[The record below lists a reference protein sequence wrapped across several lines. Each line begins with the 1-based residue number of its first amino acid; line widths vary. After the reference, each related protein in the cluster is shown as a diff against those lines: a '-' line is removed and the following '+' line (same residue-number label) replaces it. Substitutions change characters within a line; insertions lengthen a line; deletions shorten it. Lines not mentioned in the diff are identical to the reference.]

1 MTHVNFFNR
10 PADKA
15 LNNFMDDFFKVM
27 PAATETKYSVPVNIF
42 ESNDAYRIDV
52 ITPGFDKNDFK
63 VNIEKN
69 ILTISLEKD
78 AVKKE
83 ENVKQLRNEYT
94 FRPFKRSFTLD
105 AKFDTEKIEASYNN
119 GVLSL
124 NLPLK
129 VEVKTPVK
137 QIAIQ

>member
-27 PAATETKYSVPVNIF
+27 PATETKFSVPVNIF

-52 ITPGFDKNDFK
+52 ITPGFDKKDFK

-78 AVKKE
+78 ATKKE

>member
-10 PADKA
+10 PTEKA

-27 PAATETKYSVPVNIF
+27 PATEIKHSVPVNIF

-52 ITPGFDKNDFK
+52 ITPGFDKKDFK
-63 VNIEKN
+63 INIEKN

-78 AVKKE
+78 SVKKE

-105 AKFDTEKIEASYNN
+105 AKFDTERIEATYNN
-119 GVLSL
+119 GVLTL

-137 QIAIQ
+137 EITIQ

>member
-10 PADKA
+10 PTEKA

-27 PAATETKYSVPVNIF
+27 PATETKHSVPVNIF

-52 ITPGFDKNDFK
+52 ITPGFDKKDFK
-63 VNIEKN
+63 INIEKN

-78 AVKKE
+78 SVKKE
-83 ENVKQLRNEYT
+83 ENVKQLRDEYT

-105 AKFDTEKIEASYNN
+105 AKFDTERIEASYNN
-119 GVLSL
+119 GVLTL

-137 QIAIQ
+137 EITIQ